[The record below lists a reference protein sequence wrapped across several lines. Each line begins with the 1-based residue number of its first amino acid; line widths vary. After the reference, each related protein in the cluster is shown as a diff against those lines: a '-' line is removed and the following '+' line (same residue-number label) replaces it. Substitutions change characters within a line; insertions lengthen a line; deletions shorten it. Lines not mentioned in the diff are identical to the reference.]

1 MGNNINVTMRGTSVT
16 LSGALPEVGNPA
28 PDFSAVTTKME
39 DFHLSELLGHIVLV
53 ASVPSLDTPTCDVE
67 TRRFNQEA
75 AALGP
80 EIRIVTVS
88 MDLPFAQARW
98 CGAAGVDRVMT
109 VSDYRDRSF
118 GDGWGLRI
126 REVGLLAR
134 AVSIVDPG
142 GVLRYMQVVPELV
155 EQPDF
160 DAALQA
166 VRAV

>member
-39 DFHLSELLGHIVLV
+39 DFHLSEWLGHIVLV

-134 AVSIVDPG
+134 AVSIVDPR

-155 EQPDF
+155 DQPDF

>member
-1 MGNNINVTMRGTSVT
+1 MSDHVQVTMRGKSVT
-16 LSGALPEVGNPA
+16 LSGVIPEVGSPA

-39 DFHLSELLGHIVLV
+39 DFRLSELLGHVVLV

-75 AALGP
+75 AGLDP

-98 CGAAGVDRVMT
+98 CGAAGVDRVVT

-118 GDGWGLRI
+118 GDAWGLRI

-134 AVSIVDPG
+134 AVSVVDRG
-142 GVLRYMQVVPELV
+142 GVVRYLQVVQETV

-160 DAALQA
+160 
-166 VRAV
+166 

>member
-1 MGNNINVTMRGTSVT
+1 MSDHFRVTMRGRSVS
-16 LSGALPEVGNPA
+16 LSGLVPEVGNPA

-39 DFHLSELLGHIVLV
+39 DFHLSEWLGHVVLV
-53 ASVPSLDTPTCDVE
+53 ASVPSLDTPTCDME

-75 AALGP
+75 VALGP

-109 VSDYRDRSF
+109 VSDFRDRSF

-134 AVSIVDPG
+134 AVAVVDRE
-142 GVLRYMQVVPELV
+142 GVVRYMQVVPEMT

-166 VRAV
+166 VRAA